1 MIQPEKNMT
10 CLTVWQGG
18 HDSGTML
25 AYGTGPMPGR
35 APGMAGAEATVTLGS
50 SMSPSGTFVLA
61 DAQQQGADYQAAVQA
76 AAEGSEG
83 YANCVSLSHCYVYS
97 SHMHAASEG
106 FEGYVHCP
114 SWSHCCDCYNRMKG

>member
-1 MIQPEKNMT
+1 MIQPEKNAT

-25 AYGTGPMPGR
+25 AYGRGPMPGR

-83 YANCVSLSHCYVYS
+83 FAHCITLSPSYVYS
-97 SHMHAASEG
+97 GHLQPASEG
-106 FEGYVHCP
+106 SEGYVHC
-114 SWSHCCDCYNRMKG
+114 SSLSHC

>member
-1 MIQPEKNMT
+1 
-10 CLTVWQGG
+10 
-18 HDSGTML
+18 ML

-50 SMSPSGTFVLA
+50 SVSPSGTFVLA

-83 YANCVSLSHCYVYS
+83 YTHCIPLSHCYVHS
-97 SHMHAASEG
+97 SHMQASSEGFEACTYCIPLSQCGVHSSHMQAASEG
-106 FEGYVHCP
+106 
-114 SWSHCCDCYNRMKG
+114 W